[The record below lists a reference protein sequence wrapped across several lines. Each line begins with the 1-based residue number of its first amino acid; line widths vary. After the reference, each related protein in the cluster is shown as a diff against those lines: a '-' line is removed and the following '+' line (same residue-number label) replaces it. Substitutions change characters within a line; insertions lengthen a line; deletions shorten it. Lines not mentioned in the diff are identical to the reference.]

1 MAILKEYRDA
11 QIRYARDLAEAL
23 VKQHTLEYSE
33 FNPNFSLVAAMLCDE
48 LAKGT
53 SDEWICILEIVKNGS
68 EAYWRGEPVAQ
79 RFKSTR
85 QFPLR
90 GRLILTVVSPE
101 IFEDALTDKLS
112 MIVDMTEHWE
122 PLFDPTGYL
131 QAHLGNQGSN
141 HAGNS

>member
-23 VKQHTLEYSE
+23 VKQHVLEYPK
-33 FNPNFSLVAAMLCDE
+33 FNANFSLVAAMLCDE
-48 LAKGT
+48 LAEGT

-68 EAYWRGEPVAQ
+68 EAYCRGEPVAQ
-79 RFKSTR
+79 RFRSTR

-101 IFEDALTDKLS
+101 FFENALKDESS

-122 PLFDPTGYL
+122 PLFDPENYL
-131 QAHLGNQGSN
+131 RAHLGNRGSN
-141 HAGNS
+141 HADDS